1 MATVISPPEERIL
14 LHDVTWETYEQLL
27 ANYEDRSGPRFNY
40 DRGVLEIMSPSS
52 EHEEIN
58 DVFKLL
64 VNALAE
70 EWAIEIRG
78 FGSTTFRREDL
89 AKGFEPDSCF
99 YVRNVG
105 GIRGVSRLDLAVHP
119 PPDLVVEIDVTHPS
133 LDKMPIYAAAGVP
146 EVWRYEGRALRI
158 LRLEGGGYAEALA
171 SDAFPRLTAEV
182 LARFVEESRTMTRLE
197 WLRRVRAWA
206 RA

>member
-27 ANYEDRSGPRFNY
+27 ANYEDRSSPRFNY

-70 EWAIEIRG
+70 EWGVEARG

-89 AKGFEPDSCF
+89 SKGFEPDSCF
-99 YVRNVG
+99 YIQNVES
-105 GIRGVSRLDLAVHP
+105 IRGVRRLDLAVHP

-133 LDKMPIYAAAGVP
+133 LDKFPVYAAAGVP
-146 EVWRYEGRALRI
+146 EVWRYDGRALKI
-158 LRLEGGGYAEALA
+158 LRLEGGGYAEAHESAAL
-171 SDAFPRLTAEV
+171 PRLTNEV
-182 LARFVEESRTMTRLE
+182 LARFIEESRTMSRLE
-197 WLRRVRAWA
+197 WLRRVRTWA

>member
-1 MATVISPPEERIL
+1 MATLISPPEERIL

-27 ANYEDRSGPRFNY
+27 ANYENSSGPRFTY

-52 EHEEIN
+52 EHEELN

-70 EWAIEIRG
+70 EWGIETRG
-78 FGSTTFRREDL
+78 FGSTTFRREDISR
-89 AKGFEPDSCF
+89 GFEPDSCF
-99 YVRNVG
+99 YIQNVG
-105 GIRGVSRLDLAVHP
+105 SIKGVTRLDLAVHP
-119 PPDLVVEIDVTHPS
+119 PPDLLVEIDITHPS
-133 LDKMPIYAAAGVP
+133 LDKFPLYAAAGVP
-146 EVWRYEGRALRI
+146 EVWHYDGRALKI
-158 LRLEGGGYAEALA
+158 LRLEGSGYVETRESA
-171 SDAFPRLTAEV
+171 AFTRLTDEV
-182 LARFVEESRTMTRLE
+182 LTRFIEESGTMSRLD

>member
-27 ANYEDRSGPRFNY
+27 ANYADKSSPRFTY

-52 EHEEIN
+52 EHEELN

-70 EWAIEIRG
+70 EWGVESRG
-78 FGSTTFRREDL
+78 FGSTTFRREDISR
-89 AKGFEPDSCF
+89 GFEPDSCF
-99 YVRNVG
+99 YIQSVG
-105 GIRGVSRLDLAVHP
+105 NIKSVTRLDLVVHP
-119 PPDLVVEIDVTHPS
+119 PPDLVVEIDITHPS
-133 LDKMPIYAAAGVP
+133 LDKFPVYAAAGVP
-146 EVWRYEGRALRI
+146 EVWHYDGQALKI
-158 LRLEGGGYAEALA
+158 LRLEGDGYVEADESRAL
-171 SDAFPRLTAEV
+171 PRLTRET
-182 LARFVEESRTMTRLE
+182 LTHFIEESATMSRLD

>member
-27 ANYEDRSGPRFNY
+27 ANYENSSGPRFTY

-52 EHEEIN
+52 EHEELN

-70 EWAIEIRG
+70 EWGIEARG
-78 FGSTTFRREDL
+78 FGSTTFRREDISR
-89 AKGFEPDSCF
+89 GFEPDSCF
-99 YVRNVG
+99 YIQSVG
-105 GIRGVSRLDLAVHP
+105 SIKGATRLDLAVHP
-119 PPDLVVEIDVTHPS
+119 PPDLLIEIDITHPS
-133 LDKMPIYAAAGVP
+133 LDKFPLYAAAGVP
-146 EVWRYEGRALRI
+146 EVWHYDGRALKI
-158 LRLEGGGYAEALA
+158 LRLEGDDYVETRESA
-171 SDAFPRLTAEV
+171 AFNRLTDDV
-182 LARFVEESRTMTRLE
+182 LTRFIEESRTMSRLD

>member
-14 LHDVTWETYEQLL
+14 LHDVTWETYGQLL

-70 EWAIEIRG
+70 EWGIEIRG

-99 YVRNVG
+99 YVQHVG

-146 EVWRYEGRALRI
+146 EVWRYEGRSLRI
-158 LRLEGGGYAEALA
+158 LRLEGGGYVEADA
-171 SDAFPRLTAEV
+171 SDAFPRLTGEV